1 MSINKPSLAIALL
14 PIFLLITLLSINVLI
29 FGDNTTSGSN
39 QLTLLI
45 SAAFAA
51 ILGLFYGSN
60 YKEMLDGAI
69 ESISSAMGALIIL
82 LLIGSLA
89 GTWMMSGIVP
99 SMIYFGLKLLSPSIF
114 LFAACIICSVVS
126 LATGSSWS
134 TIATIG
140 IAMLG
145 IGNALGIT
153 EGLTCGAI
161 ISGSYFGDKMSP
173 LSDTTNLA
181 PAMAGTDLIS
191 HIKYMMWTTIPS
203 IIITLIIFFIIGL
216 NLDAQVGQLTQIESL
231 QNALS
236 TSFNISS

>member
-1 MSINKPSLAIALL
+1 MSIKKPSLAIALL

-29 FGDNTTSGSN
+29 FGDNTISGSN

-126 LATGSSWS
+126 DRKS
-134 TIATIG
+134 
-140 IAMLG
+140 
-145 IGNALGIT
+145 
-153 EGLTCGAI
+153 
-161 ISGSYFGDKMSP
+161 
-173 LSDTTNLA
+173 
-181 PAMAGTDLIS
+181 
-191 HIKYMMWTTIPS
+191 
-203 IIITLIIFFIIGL
+203 
-216 NLDAQVGQLTQIESL
+216 VV
-231 QNALS
+231 
-236 TSFNISS
+236 